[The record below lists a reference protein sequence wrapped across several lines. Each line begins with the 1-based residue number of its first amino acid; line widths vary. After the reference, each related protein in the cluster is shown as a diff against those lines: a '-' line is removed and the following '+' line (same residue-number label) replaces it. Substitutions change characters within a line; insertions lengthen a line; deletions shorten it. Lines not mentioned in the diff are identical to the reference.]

1 MEMQLQ
7 LKIKNKNK
15 DLNAYL
21 SISPVYRGSIFDLPY
36 GVTENPRLKT
46 PCSSFFFFPSF
57 QATILIKTVVH
68 MLCLHKYIQEIN

>member
-46 PCSSFFFFPSF
+46 PCSSFFSFFSGHDFDKNCCSHALPA
-57 QATILIKTVVH
+57 QI
-68 MLCLHKYIQEIN
+68 YPGN